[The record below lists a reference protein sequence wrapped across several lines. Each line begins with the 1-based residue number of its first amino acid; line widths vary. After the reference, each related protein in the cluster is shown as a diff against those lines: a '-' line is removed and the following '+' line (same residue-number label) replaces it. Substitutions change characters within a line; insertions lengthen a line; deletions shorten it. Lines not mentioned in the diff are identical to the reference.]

1 MLGQVKFAH
10 SSKLIVE
17 IIVVGFNLV
26 AINCLLFPSPLNLHP
41 INMGENKVSF
51 LVKLFFYAF
60 KYILVEN

>member
-1 MLGQVKFAH
+1 
-10 SSKLIVE
+10 
-17 IIVVGFNLV
+17 
-26 AINCLLFPSPLNLHP
+26 LLFPSPLNLHP